1 VGTLKIP
8 SPITD
13 AKIGKVFHEIDW
25 DFRSD
30 QPGLKTPLVEF
41 LRRSGDAQGALGDR
55 PVESNRGTCQ
65 FDVRRL
71 VSWTYP
77 HPLMANQYRE
87 R

>member
-1 VGTLKIP
+1 MLKIP

-30 QPGLKTPLVEF
+30 QPAFKTPLVEF
-41 LRRSGDAQGALGDR
+41 LRRIGGR
-55 PVESNRGTCQ
+55 PVESNWGTCQ

-77 HPLMANQYRE
+77 RPLMANQNRE
-87 R
+87 RLRARLPD